1 MKYEKPQKGNP
12 HNLTIQQHTFPA
24 ASITRFV
31 NDAGV
36 VTVCHIPSGKILNL
50 PPDNQLFCAKRNWDQ
65 RAEAGYMKEIED
77 SFQSLAED
85 LISES
90 VSVIGAE
97 EKRIIANFFALL
109 VFRTESKAN
118 PLPDQSVP
126 GIVEL
131 EHAPTKDEQELL
143 EKNGIGFIRP
153 DFTIPGRQLMGINIQ
168 KNIIRTPK
176 ELADTRW
183 GILKTQS
190 GEFIVPDRF
199 AGLNVVPLTPTCCL
213 LSPSQ
218 NREISSHELVRINRK
233 AVSVCREYYFGRD
246 LSRSPR

>member
-12 HNLTIQQHTFPA
+12 YNLTIQQHTFPA
-24 ASITRFV
+24 ASIIRFV
-31 NDAGV
+31 NNAGV
-36 VTVCHIPSGKILNL
+36 VSVYHIRSGKALSL
-50 PPDNQLFCAKRNWDQ
+50 PPNDQMFCAKRNWDQ
-65 RAEAGYMKEIED
+65 RAETGYMKKIED
-77 SFQSLAED
+77 KFQSLAED
-85 LISES
+85 VISEA
-90 VSVIGAE
+90 VSVIGTK
-97 EKRIIANFFALL
+97 EKRIIDDFFALL
-109 VFRTESKAN
+109 VLRTESKAD

-126 GIVEL
+126 GIIQL

-143 EKNGIGFIRP
+143 EKNDIGFIRP
-153 DFTIPGRQLMGINIQ
+153 NFTIPGRQLRGINIQ
-168 KNIIRTPK
+168 KNIIRAPK

-233 AVSVCREYYFGRD
+233 AVAVSSEYYFARD
-246 LSRSPR
+246 LSQCPR